1 MKKFVKQILNE
12 AARVQ
17 RTIDPKIW
25 ASMSSMSSRLR
36 STLGEDAKPMKKDD
50 AQVLLQK
57 YVAGLLT
64 MKVACPKNVSE
75 IEDLKAYK
83 LIGQA
88 YINAG
93 GTISDIQ
100 KLYVENG
107 GTINPSDMQAVATVS
122 DPVIDEPEEDEILD
136 VEETDDN
143 VIDNNPFT
151 PGVPDQEEKK
161 FDFNTATKEKISSS
175 PVEDNRTTKP
185 RAEITDIQKYI
196 NTYLKRNREILT
208 AEAGNNLVYDEE
220 TGVFAIGNAD
230 ENMPICA
237 GRGYSNLDK
246 KTRFF
251 IINDTEFPIGNAG
264 NNGVYDDFYFK
275 RSVDTDGR
283 LVVIPGSNYYQDEE
297 TKGKFYTQI
306 LSDNGMNA
314 AMHVE
319 DSINLVDITDAT
331 AVSVLKASAYLPTLP
346 ELVKIIDML
355 PAGIYWTS
363 SVAND
368 GTTNIALSVQ
378 PDKVLANASNAKLV
392 TFIKFD

>member
-1 MKKFVKQILNE
+1 
-12 AARVQ
+12 
-17 RTIDPKIW
+17 
-25 ASMSSMSSRLR
+25 MSSMSSRLR
-36 STLGEDAKPMKKDD
+36 STLGEDAKPMKKDN
-50 AQVLLQK
+50 AQILLQK

-83 LIGQA
+83 LFGLA
-88 YINAG
+88 YIEAG

-107 GTINPSDMQAVATVS
+107 GTIDHNDMVAAA
-122 DPVIDEPEEDEILD
+122 PVQEPEVEDEIEDD
-136 VEETDDN
+136 VMSEVEDDTEDE
-143 VIDNNPFT
+143 VIDDNPFT
-151 PGVPDQEEKK
+151 PGVPEPDKK
-161 FDFNTATKEKISSS
+161 FDFNTATREKISN
-175 PVEDNRTTKP
+175 VEPTVKGTPKP
-185 RAEITDIQKYI
+185 RAEITDTQRYI

-208 AEAGNNLVYDEE
+208 AQAGNKLIYNEE
-220 TGVFAIGNAD
+220 LGTFTVATST
-230 ENMPICA
+230 EEEMPTCA
-237 GRGYSNLDK
+237 GKGYSNVDK

-251 IINDTEFPIGNAG
+251 IVNDTEFPLGNAG

-275 RSVDTDGR
+275 RATSSEGR
-283 LVVIPGSNYYQDEE
+283 LVVVPGSNYYQDEE

-319 DSINLVDITDAT
+319 DSVNLVDITDDN
-331 AVSVLKASAYLPTLP
+331 AVNVLKASAYLPTLP

-363 SVAND
+363 SVAKD
-368 GTTNIALSVQ
+368 GTANIALSVQ
-378 PDKVLANASNAKLV
+378 PDQILANVTKAKLV

>member
-1 MKKFVKQILNE
+1 
-12 AARVQ
+12 
-17 RTIDPKIW
+17 
-25 ASMSSMSSRLR
+25 MSSMSSRLR
-36 STLGEDAKPMKKDD
+36 STLGEDAKPMKKDS

-75 IEDLKAYK
+75 IEDFKAYK

-88 YINAG
+88 YIDAG

-107 GTINPSDMQAVATVS
+107 GTINPADMQPIQSAPS
-122 DPVIDEPEEDEILD
+122 PVMDEPEEDEELE
-136 VEETDDN
+136 VEETDDE
-143 VIDNNPFT
+143 VIDDNPFT
-151 PGVPDQEEKK
+151 PGVPEEDDKK
-161 FDFNTATKEKISSS
+161 FDFNTATREKISSVN
-175 PVEDNRTTKP
+175 PEVNRVTKP
-185 RAEITDIQKYI
+185 RAEITDTQRYI

-208 AEAGNNLVYDEE
+208 AQAGNKLIYDEE
-220 TGVFAIGNAD
+220 LGTFAIATNTK
-230 ENMPICA
+230 EEMPTCA
-237 GRGYSNLDK
+237 GKGFSNLDK

-251 IINDTEFPIGNAG
+251 IINDTEFPVGNAG

-275 RSVDTDGR
+275 RSVDRDDR

-319 DSINLVDITDAT
+319 DSINLIDITDDNAIN
-331 AVSVLKASAYLPTLP
+331 VLKTSAYLPTLP

-355 PAGIYWTS
+355 PSGVYWTS

-378 PDKVLANASNAKLV
+378 PDKVLANAPKAKLV